1 MRDFQKS
8 SEASKT
14 RKIVVNKHVTFL
26 ILFYRVV
33 DNSNEQTLD
42 TFRTSESARH
52 SKLENIL
59 ADHVQVQTD
68 YCSKARANIDTHA
81 ERRKD
86 ERSQLTETYAET
98 VNKLIQTMSDIERA
112 TSEHMYSEQSWVE
125 QLLKRVRNEAD
136 SATNEFHAYLVDQL
150 LTVST
155 KILSALQQQ
164 DKSVQELSTKLD
176 KNFAGLEQKLDVYLA
191 DQTKLR
197 ADKTNS
203 ETNFFAGLER
213 RNAALTSN
221 FNDDIEATEEYIK
234 KSNAFN
240 DQIMSLIR
248 AKAKEEQ
255 EFLSR
260 RNSST
265 TEALT
270 IAEATM
276 EATNS
281 AQVEAQD
288 STLKFVNLDGNFK
301 NDNGE
306 ILQRMKSDK
315 SGTMEEINQAGQA
328 AAKATSVLRSEAEAF
343 AQKAK
348 DQWANHYARTEASL
362 REKSD
367 QSSTHVAGLQT
378 MTGQARKAMLEGQ
391 SNAEDAI
398 EGWRRSDDKATR
410 TAHESA
416 ASQCAHLTGFG
427 NKLRDEIRAAGHAV
441 SNLVEKQMKRD
452 VPTGQTPGRVSRD
465 FPRNL
470 VEGTPDEIRK
480 RRFRENFN
488 LTNLASKMD
497 FDASDPDL
505 IEETE
510 DSHDDTK
517 DSVFTE
523 SNIGSGSLSRQDSGG
538 SLTQSKIG
546 KAKKTSRTN
555 LSEASVDTGIIG
567 DIDNK
572 ENFNDENTFT
582 RPSGRP
588 SKLKKPESYQ
598 ERSSRSSSRNRQK
611 LVD

>member
-1 MRDFQKS
+1 M
-8 SEASKT
+8 ET
-14 RKIVVNKHVTFL
+14 
-26 ILFYRVV
+26 
-33 DNSNEQTLD
+33 SNEQTLGSY
-42 TFRTSESARH
+42 RQSESERH
-52 SKLENIL
+52 SKLEQL
-59 ADHVQVQTD
+59 LSSHVQVQTD
-68 YCSKARANIDTHA
+68 YCSEARATIDNHA
-81 ERRKD
+81 ERRAD
-86 ERSQLTETYAET
+86 ERSQLTATFAET
-98 VNKLIQTMSDIERA
+98 VGKLIQNMGDIERL
-112 TSEHMYSEQSWVE
+112 TSEHMYSEQTWVE

-136 SATNEFHAYLVDQL
+136 TATNEFHAYLVDQL

-164 DKSVQELSTKLD
+164 DKAVQELGTKLD
-176 KNFAGLEQKLDVYLA
+176 KNFAGLEQKLDIYLA
-191 DQTKLR
+191 DQAKLR
-197 ADKTNS
+197 ESKATAES
-203 ETNFFAGLER
+203 NFYAGLER

-240 DQIMSLIR
+240 EQIMSLIR

-255 EFLSR
+255 EFLTR

-270 IAEATM
+270 ITEATM

-281 AQVEAQD
+281 AQAESQE
-288 STLKFVNLDGNFK
+288 STLKFVALEGNFK

-367 QSSTHVAGLQT
+367 QSSTHVAGLQS

-398 EGWRRSDDKATR
+398 ESWRRSDDKATR

-416 ASQCAHLTGFG
+416 ASQCADLTGFG
-427 NKLRDEIRAAGHAV
+427 TKLRDEIRAAGHAV

-452 VPTGQTPGRVSRD
+452 VPTGQTPGRVARE
-465 FPRNL
+465 FPRKL

-480 RRFRENFN
+480 RRFREQWNV
-488 LTNLASKMD
+488 TGLAAKMD
-497 FDASDPDL
+497 FDGSDGDL
-505 IEETE
+505 VIEEDLNSE
-510 DSHDDTK
+510 ASHDDTK
-517 DSVFTE
+517 DSVFE
-523 SNIGSGSLSRQDSGG
+523 SNLGSGSLSRQDSGG
-538 SLTQSKIG
+538 SLTQG
-546 KAKKTSRTN
+546 RVTARPATKKTSRTN
-555 LSEASVDTGIIG
+555 LSEASVDTGILG

-572 ENFNDENTFT
+572 ENFNDDNFT
-582 RPSGRP
+582 RPQRP
-588 SKLKKPESYQ
+588 SKLKQPESYT

-611 LVD
+611 VVN

>member
-1 MRDFQKS
+1 M
-8 SEASKT
+8 
-14 RKIVVNKHVTFL
+14 
-26 ILFYRVV
+26 
-33 DNSNEQTLD
+33 
-42 TFRTSESARH
+42 
-52 SKLENIL
+52 
-59 ADHVQVQTD
+59 
-68 YCSKARANIDTHA
+68 
-81 ERRKD
+81 
-86 ERSQLTETYAET
+86 
-98 VNKLIQTMSDIERA
+98 
-112 TSEHMYSEQSWVE
+112 
-125 QLLKRVRNEAD
+125 
-136 SATNEFHAYLVDQL
+136 
-150 LTVST
+150 
-155 KILSALQQQ
+155 
-164 DKSVQELSTKLD
+164 
-176 KNFAGLEQKLDVYLA
+176 
-191 DQTKLR
+191 
-197 ADKTNS
+197 
-203 ETNFFAGLER
+203 
-213 RNAALTSN
+213 
-221 FNDDIEATEEYIK
+221 
-234 KSNAFN
+234 
-240 DQIMSLIR
+240 
-248 AKAKEEQ
+248 
-255 EFLSR
+255 
-260 RNSST
+260 
-265 TEALT
+265 
-270 IAEATM
+270 
-276 EATNS
+276 
-281 AQVEAQD
+281 
-288 STLKFVNLDGNFK
+288 
-301 NDNGE
+301 
-306 ILQRMKSDK
+306 
-315 SGTMEEINQAGQA
+315 
-328 AAKATSVLRSEAEAF
+328 
-343 AQKAK
+343 
-348 DQWANHYARTEASL
+348 
-362 REKSD
+362 
-367 QSSTHVAGLQT
+367 
-378 MTGQARKAMLEGQ
+378 
-391 SNAEDAI
+391 
-398 EGWRRSDDKATR
+398 
-410 TAHESA
+410 
-416 ASQCAHLTGFG
+416 TGFG

>member
-1 MRDFQKS
+1 M
-8 SEASKT
+8 
-14 RKIVVNKHVTFL
+14 
-26 ILFYRVV
+26 
-33 DNSNEQTLD
+33 
-42 TFRTSESARH
+42 
-52 SKLENIL
+52 
-59 ADHVQVQTD
+59 
-68 YCSKARANIDTHA
+68 
-81 ERRKD
+81 
-86 ERSQLTETYAET
+86 
-98 VNKLIQTMSDIERA
+98 
-112 TSEHMYSEQSWVE
+112 
-125 QLLKRVRNEAD
+125 
-136 SATNEFHAYLVDQL
+136 
-150 LTVST
+150 
-155 KILSALQQQ
+155 
-164 DKSVQELSTKLD
+164 
-176 KNFAGLEQKLDVYLA
+176 G
-191 DQTKLR
+191 
-197 ADKTNS
+197 
-203 ETNFFAGLER
+203 
-213 RNAALTSN
+213 
-221 FNDDIEATEEYIK
+221 
-234 KSNAFN
+234 
-240 DQIMSLIR
+240 
-248 AKAKEEQ
+248 
-255 EFLSR
+255 
-260 RNSST
+260 
-265 TEALT
+265 
-270 IAEATM
+270 
-276 EATNS
+276 NS

-367 QSSTHVAGLQT
+367 QSSTHMAGLQT

-488 LTNLASKMD
+488 LTNLASK
-497 FDASDPDL
+497 
-505 IEETE
+505 
-510 DSHDDTK
+510 
-517 DSVFTE
+517 
-523 SNIGSGSLSRQDSGG
+523 
-538 SLTQSKIG
+538 IG

>member
-1 MRDFQKS
+1 M
-8 SEASKT
+8 
-14 RKIVVNKHVTFL
+14 
-26 ILFYRVV
+26 
-33 DNSNEQTLD
+33 
-42 TFRTSESARH
+42 
-52 SKLENIL
+52 
-59 ADHVQVQTD
+59 
-68 YCSKARANIDTHA
+68 
-81 ERRKD
+81 
-86 ERSQLTETYAET
+86 
-98 VNKLIQTMSDIERA
+98 
-112 TSEHMYSEQSWVE
+112 
-125 QLLKRVRNEAD
+125 
-136 SATNEFHAYLVDQL
+136 
-150 LTVST
+150 
-155 KILSALQQQ
+155 
-164 DKSVQELSTKLD
+164 
-176 KNFAGLEQKLDVYLA
+176 NFDL
-191 DQTKLR
+191 
-197 ADKTNS
+197 
-203 ETNFFAGLER
+203 
-213 RNAALTSN
+213 
-221 FNDDIEATEEYIK
+221 
-234 KSNAFN
+234 
-240 DQIMSLIR
+240 QIMSLIR

-270 IAEATM
+270 ITEATM

>member
-1 MRDFQKS
+1 MG
-8 SEASKT
+8 
-14 RKIVVNKHVTFL
+14 
-26 ILFYRVV
+26 
-33 DNSNEQTLD
+33 
-42 TFRTSESARH
+42 
-52 SKLENIL
+52 
-59 ADHVQVQTD
+59 
-68 YCSKARANIDTHA
+68 
-81 ERRKD
+81 
-86 ERSQLTETYAET
+86 
-98 VNKLIQTMSDIERA
+98 
-112 TSEHMYSEQSWVE
+112 
-125 QLLKRVRNEAD
+125 
-136 SATNEFHAYLVDQL
+136 
-150 LTVST
+150 
-155 KILSALQQQ
+155 QQQ

-276 EATNS
+276 EATNF

-288 STLKFVNLDGNFK
+288 STLKFVNLNGNFK

-315 SGTMEEINQAGQA
+315 SGTLEETNQAGQA

-362 REKSD
+362 REKRD

-523 SNIGSGSLSRQDSGG
+523 SNIESGSLSRQDSGG
-538 SLTQSKIG
+538 SLTQSRIG
-546 KAKKTSRTN
+546 KARKTSRTN

>member
-1 MRDFQKS
+1 M
-8 SEASKT
+8 
-14 RKIVVNKHVTFL
+14 
-26 ILFYRVV
+26 
-33 DNSNEQTLD
+33 
-42 TFRTSESARH
+42 
-52 SKLENIL
+52 
-59 ADHVQVQTD
+59 
-68 YCSKARANIDTHA
+68 
-81 ERRKD
+81 
-86 ERSQLTETYAET
+86 
-98 VNKLIQTMSDIERA
+98 
-112 TSEHMYSEQSWVE
+112 
-125 QLLKRVRNEAD
+125 
-136 SATNEFHAYLVDQL
+136 
-150 LTVST
+150 
-155 KILSALQQQ
+155 
-164 DKSVQELSTKLD
+164 
-176 KNFAGLEQKLDVYLA
+176 
-191 DQTKLR
+191 
-197 ADKTNS
+197 
-203 ETNFFAGLER
+203 ER

-276 EATNS
+276 EATHS

-288 STLKFVNLDGNFK
+288 STLKFVNLEGNFK

-306 ILQRMKSDK
+306 ILQRMKGDK

-367 QSSTHVAGLQT
+367 QSATHVAGLQT

-410 TAHESA
+410 ASHESA

-427 NKLRDEIRAAGHAV
+427 TKLRDEIRAAGHAV

-452 VPTGQTPGRVSRD
+452 VPTGQTPGRVSRE

-480 RRFRENFN
+480 RRFRDQWNV
-488 LTNLASKMD
+488 TGLAAKMD
-497 FDASDPDL
+497 FDGSDADL
-505 IEETE
+505 IEEME

-538 SLTQSKIG
+538 SLTHSRTTKT
-546 KAKKTSRTN
+546 KKTSRTN
-555 LSEASVDTGIIG
+555 LSEASVDTGIVG

-588 SKLKKPESYQ
+588 SKLKQPESYQ

-611 LVD
+611 LVN

>member
-1 MRDFQKS
+1 MLKWV
-8 SEASKT
+8 
-14 RKIVVNKHVTFL
+14 KIYL
-26 ILFYRVV
+26 YRVV
-33 DNSNEQTLD
+33 ETSNEQTLGSY
-42 TFRTSESARH
+42 RQSESDRH
-52 SKLENIL
+52 SKLEQL
-59 ADHVQVQTD
+59 LSGHVQVQTD
-68 YCSKARANIDTHA
+68 YCSQARATIDNHA
-81 ERRKD
+81 ERRAD
-86 ERSQLTETYAET
+86 ERSQLTATFAET
-98 VNKLIQTMSDIERA
+98 VGKLIQNMGDIERL
-112 TSEHMYSEQSWVE
+112 TSEHMYSEQTWVE

-136 SATNEFHAYLVDQL
+136 TATNEFHAYLVDQL

-164 DKSVQELSTKLD
+164 DKAVQELGTKLD
-176 KNFAGLEQKLDVYLA
+176 KNFAGLEQKLDIYLA
-191 DQTKLR
+191 DQAKLR
-197 ADKTNS
+197 ESKATAES
-203 ETNFFAGLER
+203 NFYAGLER

-240 DQIMSLIR
+240 EQIMSLLR

-255 EFLSR
+255 EFLTR

-270 IAEATM
+270 ITEATM

-281 AQVEAQD
+281 AQAESQE
-288 STLKFVNLDGNFK
+288 STLKFVALEGNFK

-367 QSSTHVAGLQT
+367 QSSTHVAGLQS

-398 EGWRRSDDKATR
+398 ESWRRSDDKATR

-416 ASQCAHLTGFG
+416 ASQCADLTGFG
-427 NKLRDEIRAAGHAV
+427 TKLRDEIRAAGHAV

-452 VPTGQTPGRVSRD
+452 VPTGQTPGRVARE

-480 RRFRENFN
+480 RRFREHFN
-488 LTNLASKMD
+488 LTGLAAKMD
-497 FDASDPDL
+497 FDGSDADL
-505 IEETE
+505 VIEEDLNSE
-510 DSHDDTK
+510 ASHDDTK
-517 DSVFTE
+517 DSVFE
-523 SNIGSGSLSRQDSGG
+523 SNLGSGSLSRQDSGG
-538 SLTQSKIG
+538 SLTQSRVT
-546 KAKKTSRTN
+546 ARPATKKTSRTN
-555 LSEASVDTGIIG
+555 LSEASVDTGILG
-567 DIDNK
+567 DLDNK
-572 ENFNDENTFT
+572 ENFNDDNFT
-582 RPSGRP
+582 RPQRP
-588 SKLKKPESYQ
+588 SKLKQPESYT

-611 LVD
+611 VVN